1 MKINLYLFCI
11 LLILSYLCTYIYT
24 NPTRM
29 MHTNKIAHRAVGGY
43 FEAHGPC
50 ELEMELS
57 LL

>member
-1 MKINLYLFCI
+1 
-11 LLILSYLCTYIYT
+11 
-24 NPTRM
+24 